1 MISAVYLNM
10 PVSDVSHSR
19 EFFTNLGFSVNE
31 QFSGPDNVC
40 IIINPS
46 ISAMFMTADKFTSFS
61 KRELVG
67 KDSAEVIL
75 SFACESAEVVRS
87 ISEKAFS
94 LGARKISEP
103 EDNEYMFSWAFE
115 DLDGHLWDLFW
126 MKS

>member
-10 PVSDVSHSR
+10 PVSDVSRSR

-40 IIINPS
+40 IVINPS

-67 KDSAEVIL
+67 KDSA
-75 SFACESAEVVRS
+75 
-87 ISEKAFS
+87 
-94 LGARKISEP
+94 
-103 EDNEYMFSWAFE
+103 
-115 DLDGHLWDLFW
+115 
-126 MKS
+126 